1 MSRDPFLFRIFL
13 SAFTVV
19 SCYEEWEEAPTFV
32 MLGKEGRII
41 YLGELCQMTA
51 IPDQGVSLSSDG
63 KDVASVY
70 SSRLVQAVLISMR
83 RILVL
88 HME

>member
-41 YLGELCQMTA
+41 YLGELRQMTA
-51 IPDQGVSLSSDG
+51 IPDQGVSLSLMARMWLQFILRG
-63 KDVASVY
+63 Q
-70 SSRLVQAVLISMR
+70 SRLSLYR
-83 RILVL
+83 
-88 HME
+88 

>member
-1 MSRDPFLFRIFL
+1 
-13 SAFTVV
+13 
-19 SCYEEWEEAPTFV
+19 
-32 MLGKEGRII
+32 MLDKEGRII
-41 YLGELCQMTA
+41 YLGELRQMTA
-51 IPDQGVSLSSDG
+51 IPGQGVSLSSDG

-70 SSRLVQAVLISMR
+70 SSRPVQAVLISMR